1 LLSNPTEQPIIA
13 GNTDFEAGLTMVMM
27 GGKSGGGAA
36 GTLMGLLGKG
46 KATMGPSASADG
58 SGCGASVAAQ
68 ARLRH
73 GVPAW
78 VYRFDGVYDNQRIT
92 PRAGLAGA
100 YHSSDVPMTFG
111 TTELRPGVAKD
122 TPAQAALSKHWRHA
136 WAAFAKD
143 PENGLKKLGW
153 PVYDPKKETL
163 IRLGYKNASEPVFA
177 SNAPFIKGC
186 EA

>member
-1 LLSNPTEQPIIA
+1 
-13 GNTDFEAGLTMVMM
+13 MVMM
-27 GGKSGGGAA
+27 GGKSGGGGLA
-36 GTLMGLLGKG
+36 GLVG
-46 KATMGPSASADG
+46 KAKGMLGPTGPADS
-58 SGCGASVAAQ
+58 SGCGASAAAR

-78 VYRFDGVYDNQRIT
+78 VFRFDGVYDNQRIT
-92 PRAGLAGA
+92 PQPGLAGA

-136 WAAFAKD
+136 WAEFARD

-153 PVYDPKKETL
+153 PVYDPAKETL
-163 IRLGYKNASEPVFA
+163 VRLGYKNGSEPVFA

>member
-1 LLSNPTEQPIIA
+1 
-13 GNTDFEAGLTMVMM
+13 MVMM
-27 GGKSGGGAA
+27 GGKSGGGAL
-36 GTLMGLLGKG
+36 GGLLGK
-46 KATMGPSASADG
+46 MGNGNPMSPSIMDAN

-78 VYRFDGVYDNQRIT
+78 VYRFDGVYDNQRIS
-92 PRAGLAGA
+92 PIPGLAGA

-122 TPAQAALSKHWRHA
+122 TPEQAALSKHWRHA
-136 WAAFAKD
+136 WAEFARD
-143 PENGLKKLGW
+143 PDNGLKKLGW
-153 PVYDPKKETL
+153 PVYDPAKDSL

-177 SNAPFIKGC
+177 SPAPFIKGC
-186 EA
+186 AA